1 MLKRALDVVASFVG
15 LAVLSPLLGLIALAV
30 KASDGGPVIYRGLRT
45 GLSGRQFRIW
55 KFRTMV
61 VDAENT
67 GVTATAD
74 DDSRIT
80 QIGRFLRKY
89 KLDELPQLV
98 NVFVGDMSL
107 VGPRPEV
114 PQYTALFTAEEQSI
128 LSVLPGVTDWA
139 SLWDV
144 DEGAV
149 LAGSD
154 DPERAYLEKIR
165 PEKIRLQLKYVR
177 ERTFGTDLKILIL
190 TLWVLITR
198 RRPQVRPGETDEGKG
213 CGKGQG

>member
-1 MLKRALDVVASFVG
+1 MLKRVFDVAGSFVG
-15 LAVLSPLLGLIALAV
+15 LVVLAPVLGLIALAV
-30 KASDGGPVIYRGLRT
+30 KGSDGGPVFYRGLRT
-45 GLSGRQFRIW
+45 GLNGRQFRIW

-61 VDAENT
+61 VDAEKT

-74 DDSRIT
+74 DDPRIT
-80 QIGRFLRKY
+80 RIGSFLRKY

-98 NVFVGDMSL
+98 NVLLKEMSL

-114 PQYTALFTAEEQSI
+114 PQYTALFTTEENAI
-128 LSVLPGVTDWA
+128 LSVRPGITDWA

-154 DPERAYLEKIR
+154 DPERAYLDKIR
-165 PEKIRLQLKYVR
+165 PEKIRLQLEYVR
-177 ERTFGTDLKILIL
+177 ARTFGMDLKILML
-190 TLWVLITR
+190 TLWTLITR
-198 RRPQVRPGETDEGKG
+198 RRHLRF
-213 CGKGQG
+213 

>member
-1 MLKRALDVVASFVG
+1 MLKRVFDGSCAFLG
-15 LAVLSPLLGLIALAV
+15 LVVLSPLLGLITLAV
-30 KASDGGPVIYRGLRT
+30 KASDGGPVFYRGLRT
-45 GLSGRQFRIW
+45 GLNGRQFRIW

-61 VDAENT
+61 VDAEKS

-74 DDSRIT
+74 DDPRVTRMGS
-80 QIGRFLRKY
+80 FLRRC
-89 KLDELPQLV
+89 KLDEFPQLV
-98 NVFVGDMSL
+98 NVLLGEMSL

-114 PQYTALFTAEEQSI
+114 PQYTALFTAEEKAI
-128 LSVLPGVTDWA
+128 LSVRPGITDWA

-144 DEGAV
+144 AEGAV

-177 ERTFGTDLKILIL
+177 ERTFGMDVRILML
-190 TLWVLITR
+190 TVWALLTR
-198 RRPQVRPGETDEGKG
+198 RKTIHRLHRL
-213 CGKGQG
+213 

>member
-1 MLKRALDVVASFVG
+1 
-15 LAVLSPLLGLIALAV
+15 
-30 KASDGGPVIYRGLRT
+30 
-45 GLSGRQFRIW
+45 
-55 KFRTMV
+55 
-61 VDAENT
+61 
-67 GVTATAD
+67 VTATAD
-74 DDSRIT
+74 DDPRIT
-80 QIGRFLRKY
+80 RIGSFLRKY

-98 NVFVGDMSL
+98 NVLLKEMSL

-114 PQYTALFTAEEQSI
+114 PQYTALFTTEENAI
-128 LSVLPGVTDWA
+128 LSVRPGITDWA

-154 DPERAYLEKIR
+154 DPERAYLDKIR

-177 ERTFGTDLKILIL
+177 ECTFGKDLKILML

-198 RRPQVRPGETDEGKG
+198 RRPQDRLGGKG
-213 CGKGQG
+213 EG